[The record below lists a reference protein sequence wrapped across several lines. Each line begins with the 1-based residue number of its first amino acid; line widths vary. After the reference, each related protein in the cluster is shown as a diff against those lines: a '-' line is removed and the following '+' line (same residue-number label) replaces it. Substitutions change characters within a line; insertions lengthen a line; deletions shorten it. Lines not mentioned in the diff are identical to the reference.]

1 MIGNEKEIKFYSQIG
16 EYGFFSNF
24 YKAPFM
30 VDKKL
35 YQTTEHYFQSKKF
48 EGHPQE
54 KLIIDAGTPAKAFQL
69 GRTR

>member
-1 MIGNEKEIKFYSQIG
+1 
-16 EYGFFSNF
+16 
-24 YKAPFM
+24 M

-54 KLIIDAGTPAKAFQL
+54 KLIIDAATPAKAFKL
-69 GRTR
+69 GRTK